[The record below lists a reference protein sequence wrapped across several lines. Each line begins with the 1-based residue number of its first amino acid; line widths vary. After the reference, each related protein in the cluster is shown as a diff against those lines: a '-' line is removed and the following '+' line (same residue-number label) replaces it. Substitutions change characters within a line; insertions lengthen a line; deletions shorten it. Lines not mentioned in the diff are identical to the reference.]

1 MPDIFIAG
9 DTTGRSLYLSE
20 LQWGGVFNAFAF
32 DYLNKANIKY
42 TLQELITEFS
52 ITDQLLEQFTTF
64 ASTEFEVRMQRNEFL
79 HSKENIK
86 QLLKAEIARHLF
98 LENGYYQVMNNY
110 DPEVQRALKCF

>member
-1 MPDIFIAG
+1 M
-9 DTTGRSLYLSE
+9 
-20 LQWGGVFNAFAF
+20 FNAFAF
-32 DYLNKANIKY
+32 EYLNKVNINY
-42 TLQELITEFS
+42 SLQEFITEFS

-64 ASTEFEVRMQRNEFL
+64 ANNEFKVRMQRNEFL
-79 HSKENIK
+79 HSKENMK